1 MKNRFQNVIF
11 NFICSIG
18 SYIFTWIIVLHYD
31 LLYIPENMRLPVAI
45 YSIYAVV
52 IQVLTRL
59 FAVLKLNEN
68 DHIWKKI
75 RYLVLSHIIT
85 LIILSFATEIL
96 KYRWLIYTFSDTY
109 VFIYISFC
117 FLINIIYLFIQDKV
131 HAWDKRW
138 LFNVVDSLN

>member
-52 IQVLTRL
+52 IQVLTHL

-96 KYRWLIYTFSDTY
+96 KYRLLIYTFSDKY

-131 HAWDKRW
+131 HA
-138 LFNVVDSLN
+138 